1 MTEICNICCEKLN
14 LSTRK
19 EIICVFCDY
28 IVCRTCFQKYITEIP
43 IEPHCMNCKKI
54 FDFDFITNNCTS
66 VFVTKNLKIHREN
79 ILFDREKALLPETQ
93 PHVVV
98 ELQKRDLIRQINSIE
113 EQKYELR
120 KQERILNNRILNL
133 NTDIHHLNINNIGD
147 ITETP
152 EDRKKF
158 IRKCPMNECR
168 GFLSTQWKC
177 GSCERKIC
185 NKCNEEK
192 VGDQEHRCIPENVA
206 SMELLNKDTKSCP
219 NCGTMIFKISGCFAK
234 DTPILL
240 WNGETKMSQ
249 DIIIGDQLVGDDGT
263 IRNVLDTTYGIDT
276 LYQVNQSDGMSYTV
290 NSKHTLL
297 LKDNFKIIEIKA
309 EDYINSTNLFGFKIN
324 GSFSTI
330 NILKVGFGNYYGFL
344 LDSNHNF
351 ILKDFTVVQNCSQM
365 FCVDCH
371 TAWDWNTQRIVTG
384 VVHNPHYY
392 EFINRNGGAGR
403 NHGDNAERLCG
414 GLPDNRV
421 IRNMLVH
428 CYPTI
433 PSPFLLNIHQCI
445 THIQHYE
452 LRNHNIQNVIEIN
465 RGLRVKY
472 LINELSEIEFKTTL
486 QQSEKKRQKT
496 IAFHNIY
503 QMFIDVSSDIFRQ
516 IVVFYNTNHRNKE
529 MCINFINENTLILT
543 NLVEYFNENLKKIGK
558 MYKCV
563 YPGISKN
570 THWANNIETANRQ
583 NN

>member
-1 MTEICNICCEKLN
+1 MDCSVCCEKIN

-19 EIICVFCDY
+19 DICCVFCDY
-28 IVCRTCFQKYITEIP
+28 IVCRTCFQKYITETP
-43 IEPHCMNCKKI
+43 IEPHCMNCKKT
-54 FDFDFITNNCTS
+54 FDFGFITNNCTS

-79 ILFDREKALLPETQ
+79 ILFDREKSLLPETQ
-93 PHVVV
+93 PHVVL
-98 ELQKRDLIRQINSIE
+98 EIQKRNLKKQINLIE
-113 EQKYELR
+113 EQKFELR
-120 KQERILNNRILNL
+120 RQERVLNNRILLL
-133 NTDIHHLNINNIGD
+133 NSDIHHLNNF
-147 ITETP
+147 TVESS

-192 VGDQEHRCIPENVA
+192 NEDQEHRCIPENVA
-206 SMELLNKDTKSCP
+206 SMELLNKDTKPCP
-219 NCGTMIFKISGCFAK
+219 NCGTMIFKISG
-234 DTPILL
+234 
-240 WNGETKMSQ
+240 
-249 DIIIGDQLVGDDGT
+249 
-263 IRNVLDTTYGIDT
+263 
-276 LYQVNQSDGMSYTV
+276 
-290 NSKHTLL
+290 
-297 LKDNFKIIEIKA
+297 
-309 EDYINSTNLFGFKIN
+309 
-324 GSFSTI
+324 
-330 NILKVGFGNYYGFL
+330 
-344 LDSNHNF
+344 
-351 ILKDFTVVQNCSQM
+351 CSQM

-371 TAWDWNTQRIVTG
+371 TAWDWNTHRIVTG

-392 EFINRNGGAGR
+392 EFINRNGGGGR
-403 NHGDNAERLCG
+403 NHGDIPCG
-414 GLPDNRV
+414 GLPDSRD

-428 CYPTI
+428 CYPTT

-516 IVVFYNTNHRNKE
+516 MIVFYNKNHKNSNSI
-529 MCINFINENTLILT
+529 CINFIDENILIIT
-543 NLVEYFNENLKKIGK
+543 NLIEYFNENLKKIGK

-583 NN
+583 PSV